1 MLVATP
7 DVASNVWALLFNAV
21 RSTVKPVARTLF
33 LVIVFPSALAACCL
47 RLEAWRLDLNWISIL
62 DTPFIVN
69 FIRDDIPSPLFNIRF
84 SAGHMLHS

>member
-1 MLVATP
+1 MLVARSLP
-7 DVASNVWALLFNAV
+7 LVACISNRLALE
-21 RSTVKPVARTLF
+21 
-33 LVIVFPSALAACCL
+33 ACCL
-47 RLEAWRLDLNWISIL
+47 WLEAWRLNLDWVSVL

>member
-1 MLVATP
+1 M
-7 DVASNVWALLFNAV
+7 
-21 RSTVKPVARTLF
+21 STMQPGARALF

-47 RLEAWRLDLNWISIL
+47 RLEAWHLDLDWISIL

-84 SAGHMLHS
+84 SAGHMLHF